1 MTFDGHRARRTS
13 GYVGII
19 GVVVF
24 VCGVIMLHMVQ
35 PGLDPRNEAVS
46 YSLEESAAMPE
57 RLRPC
62 REKA

>member
-1 MTFDGHRARRTS
+1 VTWSNLRTS

-46 YSLEESAAMPE
+46 
-57 RLRPC
+57 
-62 REKA
+62 